1 MADTNEIIKISDV
14 KTHISNLEGYFEEFS
29 NLMKGINEFMAD
41 RIDVGPES
49 AVFGEAGKHLWTIW
63 DENAST
69 FGDFYANFDTWSKMV
84 AIIMANGLEFTE
96 ETVSLYRSKGSNL
109 AGIQEKREKKFL
121 ETSAEGVNASRGKEH
136 VYYDEN
142 GNKISVCIDDETGKP
157 YYKTVY
163 NADGTSTIY
172 RYDKDGNMSVVG
184 PDGNVKYYSA
194 DGKEL
199 LERPETFRESGLPYS
214 DEELLALQAGNEND
228 GDVPPETDSGSE
240 NPIDTSSPVTVSSGQ
255 EVKVNG
261 KNVYFLM
268 RDSSGNR
275 YFTASTDSNA
285 QVMIL
290 DESGELVPYSSDA
303 YGGIVS
309 REAFVKRNKNNL
321 EYSWRETYNGSPIPY
336 ESVGTNVDSS
346 FTASVSHPDQTFIIN
361 DYDKLTANPAYLKTT
376 NFAAI
381 SNGSEKL
388 PEVIYVAPGE
398 TIRWDPTDFLDLKD
412 IKIEGGSDGRYLV
425 LDPSTNTY
433 YTLNSDGTYF
443 ADGGGDTDF
452 STISAERLLSE
463 HTTIKTK

>member
-1 MADTNEIIKISDV
+1 MADTNEAIKIDEV
-14 KTHISNLEGYFEEFS
+14 KTHVSNLEGYFDEFS
-29 NLMKGINEFMAD
+29 KLMTGINEYMAD
-41 RIDVGPES
+41 RINVGPES
-49 AVFGEAGKHLWTIW
+49 AVFGEAGRHLWAIW

-84 AIIMANGLEFTE
+84 TIIMANGLEFTE
-96 ETVSLYRSKGSNL
+96 ETINTYKSKGSNL
-109 AGIQEKREKKFL
+109 DGIQEKREKKFL
-121 ETSAEGVNASRGKEH
+121 ESSVEGVNASRGKQH

-142 GNKISVCIDDETGKP
+142 GNKVSVCIDDETGNP

-172 RYDKDGNMSVVG
+172 RYDKDGNMSVKG
-184 PDGNVKYYSA
+184 SDGTIKYYSA
-194 DGKEL
+194 DGKDL
-199 LERPETFRESGLPYS
+199 AERPETFKESGLPYS
-214 DEELLALQAGNEND
+214 DEELLELQAGNEND

-261 KNVYFLM
+261 KNVYFLT

-275 YFTASTDSNA
+275 Y
-285 QVMIL
+285 
-290 DESGELVPYSSDA
+290 
-303 YGGIVS
+303 
-309 REAFVKRNKNNL
+309 
-321 EYSWRETYNGSPIPY
+321 
-336 ESVGTNVDSS
+336 